1 MKYLILT
8 AFCLASLANLGQ
20 GQSLLNKAL
29 GVIGLGEANSKCREA
44 ESKLGPGQCAI
55 LFTDDDCRGD
65 SYPMG
70 EVSGNLPFTYQNRF
84 ESVLVKKNCAFIG
97 YDDSIDKIGQGLSSL
112 LTGKRTNE
120 ERLES
125 LDDSA
130 VVIAPKDK
138 NLGIDFDDVDSND
151 NLEQDIEFAACAC
164 GNVGPCPAVPKHL
177 CAMCYDENGC
187 DRSDWDN
194 FLGIPITNLWS
205 LSRGDGGRNG
215 IESCVVRKG
224 CSLTI
229 IDTDVL
235 GNDGQ
240 FTFTAPKDSD
250 YHFDMNGNPNPKIDD
265 LSNDGEH
272 VTCSCPGEV
281 EMHID
286 ELE

>member
-1 MKYLILT
+1 MKFYLPII
-8 AFCLASLANLGQ
+8 
-20 GQSLLNKAL
+20 
-29 GVIGLGEANSKCREA
+29 IGLALWTNEVHSQGLVDKILGTVGLGSANSKCREA
-44 ESKLGPGQCAI
+44 EANLAPGQCAV

-65 SYPMG
+65 SYPIG
-70 EVSGNLPFTYQNRF
+70 EVAGNLPFTYQNRF
-84 ESVLVKKNCAFIG
+84 ESVLVRQNCSFIG
-97 YDDSIDKIGQGLSSL
+97 WDDSIDKIGQSLSSL
-112 LTGKRTNE
+112 VFGKRTNE
-120 ERLES
+120 HRIES

-130 VVIAPKDK
+130 VVIAPPGQ
-138 NLGIDFDDVDSND
+138 NLAIDFDDVNSND
-151 NLEQDIEFAACAC
+151 NLEQDIEFVACAC
-164 GNVGPCPAVPKHL
+164 GNVGPCPAVPKNL

-229 IDTDVL
+229 IDTDVW

-250 YHFDMNGNPNPKIDD
+250 YHFDMNGNPNSKIDN
-265 LSNDGEH
+265 LSNDGED
-272 VTCSCPGEV
+272 VKCQCPGET
-281 EMHID
+281 EMAID
-286 ELE
+286 TLE